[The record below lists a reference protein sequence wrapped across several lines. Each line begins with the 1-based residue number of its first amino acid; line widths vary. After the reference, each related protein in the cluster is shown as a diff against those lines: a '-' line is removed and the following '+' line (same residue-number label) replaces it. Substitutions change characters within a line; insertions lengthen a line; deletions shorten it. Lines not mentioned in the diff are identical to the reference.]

1 MFPNLIKFVKTNY
14 LTTNIRFWHDRSQ
27 VPRIADDRRK
37 RTTKLTDTGYFYR
50 YHRPGVD
57 PLPRIPNLKEPL
69 FKPKDKFKDHWTES
83 NARFG
88 ENDYIDIL
96 GDGSLHPSQLLYHVP
111 RWLRGFPG
119 NHRANE
125 LIRKIHYR
133 NVYGPKIQQTSPHS
147 FHQLNKR
154 INYLLEYHNYH
165 KQDELSNER
174 ELGLWKREPDY
185 FFKDKQRRSYK
196 DMV

>member
-1 MFPNLIKFVKTNY
+1 LS
-14 LTTNIRFWHDRSQ
+14 L
-27 VPRIADDRRK
+27 
-37 RTTKLTDTGYFYR
+37 
-50 YHRPGVD
+50 
-57 PLPRIPNLKEPL
+57 
-69 FKPKDKFKDHWTES
+69 KFKDHWTES

-133 NVYGPKIQQTSPHS
+133 FV
-147 FHQLNKR
+147 LN
-154 INYLLEYHNYH
+154 LT
-165 KQDELSNER
+165 
-174 ELGLWKREPDY
+174 
-185 FFKDKQRRSYK
+185 
-196 DMV
+196 